1 MNKKA
6 SLFVAIL
13 ALAAALPAA
22 AGGSLKVQ
30 ESIDI
35 AAPPAKVWDSVRDF
49 GSLGWHPAVA
59 TTTLDKGE
67 KDKRGA
73 VRTVTTKD
81 GAKLVEELMN
91 HRDSER
97 MLKYRII
104 DSPLPVSG
112 YVSTLKVKAAKG
124 GSRVEWSSTF
134 KAKGADS
141 ATAKNAVRG
150 IYTSGLGALKQQL
163 EAK

>member
-13 ALAAALPAA
+13 ALSAALPAA
-22 AGGSLKVQ
+22 AGNTLKV
-30 ESIDI
+30 EERIDI
-35 AAPPAKVWDSVRDF
+35 AAPPAKVWAAVRDF
-49 GSLGWHPAVA
+49 GNLGWHPAVA

-73 VRTVTTKD
+73 VRTIVTKD
-81 GAKLVEELMN
+81 GAKLVEALMN

-112 YVSTLKVKAAKG
+112 YVSTLQVRSAKG
-124 GSRVEWSSTF
+124 GSRVEWSSSF
-134 KAKGADS
+134 KAKGADA

-163 EAK
+163 EAQ